1 MSMSDTKM
9 FYSILNGLLD
19 YLETSFS
26 KIGDAQ
32 DVKKIKKYRLGLELL
47 NKTVVIQNFHE
58 NLKDHSEEIY
68 NRNEEY
74 FLSQNLLDFGATSEV
89 ASDSLRMKD
98 LWNHSGFGSEGKET
112 VWESLET
119 LLTLSSNVASMCS

>member
-47 NKTVVIQNFHE
+47 NKTVVIQN
-58 NLKDHSEEIY
+58 HSEEIY